1 MLILKKGLFYA
12 FLFLLCYAP
21 LFAQNIIT
29 LDEGITNSFEYL
41 NQRIP
46 ENTKI
51 AIISIQSNHP
61 DLSDYI
67 ITRITAL
74 FVNSNKYTIVERRN
88 LTVLENELNFN
99 MSGMVSDETAQNI
112 GKMIGAQSV
121 ITGNITALGDVYKFD
136 LNIIEVETA
145 RIQGIFSVLILE
157 DQIFKTLIGR
167 NISLGQSFIR
177 EQRNMTYYWLYLGI
191 IPSFGLHF
199 YNTDDSIYNNANYN
213 GSFDIAA
220 HISIRPIQYLAIQIE
235 PTFTIDSMVTM
246 YRENVY
252 DSNNVIKYF
261 YDTNYTFNHNSLLL
275 PILIRGIFDYR
286 SMAFSGLIGGY
297 ISLPLGSIEQ
307 NNSFTETNKT
317 VKLDNVFGLMCGVNF
332 GIKIGQGHILF
343 DVRYA
348 IDFSDT
354 YYNDINI
361 YKRSILFLG
370 IGYEIGFIQNNS
382 RRNN

>member
-1 MLILKKGLFYA
+1 
-12 FLFLLCYAP
+12 
-21 LFAQNIIT
+21 
-29 LDEGITNSFEYL
+29 
-41 NQRIP
+41 
-46 ENTKI
+46 
-51 AIISIQSNHP
+51 
-61 DLSDYI
+61 
-67 ITRITAL
+67 
-74 FVNSNKYTIVERRN
+74 
-88 LTVLENELNFN
+88 

-112 GKMIGAQSV
+112 GRMIGAQSV

-157 DQIFKTLIGR
+157 DQILKTLIGK

-191 IPSFGLHF
+191 KPSFGLHF

-261 YDTNYTFNHNSLLL
+261 NDTNYTFNHNSLLL

-286 SMAFSGLIGGY
+286 SMTFSGLIGGY

-332 GIKIGQGHILF
+332 GVKIGQGNVLF

-354 YYNDINI
+354 YYNDIDI
-361 YKRSILFLG
+361 YKRSILFFG